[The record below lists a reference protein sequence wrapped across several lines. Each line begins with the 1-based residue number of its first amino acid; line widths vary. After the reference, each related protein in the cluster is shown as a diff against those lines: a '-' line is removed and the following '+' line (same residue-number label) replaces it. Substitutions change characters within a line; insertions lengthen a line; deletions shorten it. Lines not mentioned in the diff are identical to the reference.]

1 MYKVLKSSK
10 AAIRFSLKHSKK
22 YLSEN
27 RYQESSACIIGSHLE
42 EQTNG
47 LVTPQ
52 GILFL
57 IQIIT
62 NKELKLINQ
71 WWSILILLIII

>member
-27 RYQESSACIIGSHLE
+27 RYQESLI
-42 EQTNG
+42 
-47 LVTPQ
+47 VF
-52 GILFL
+52 LFL
-57 IQIIT
+57 GEDKKVIYSTGYSVSYADWDYQKQRIKT
-62 NKELKLINQ
+62 NKWRVIN
-71 WWSILILLIII
+71 SHMVCI